1 MNYFKRSN
9 ILWGLFVAV
18 GAILLG
24 IVLWTPSVGG
34 TLLDSLSAVSEVQA
48 LLEKMTKAQKDS
60 HFLMTLLLDMPY
72 PFIAVC
78 KLVKY
83 TFPSQFFEQAM
94 PGVLNKPEHR
104 YIYGSFLAG
113 ITLKFFGQAGNLLA
127 IPALVAVPTDLLEN
141 VIQLLALKGNE
152 ALLPLKAFLTPAKFI
167 LVGLA
172 VLIALAALVNGIIS
186 SLRHK

>member
-104 YIYGSFLAG
+104 YKSNSSSRASFSWVSNPNFSYPGSPYNGATPQFWR
-113 ITLKFFGQAGNLLA
+113 LKY
-127 IPALVAVPTDLLEN
+127 
-141 VIQLLALKGNE
+141 
-152 ALLPLKAFLTPAKFI
+152 
-167 LVGLA
+167 
-172 VLIALAALVNGIIS
+172 
-186 SLRHK
+186 